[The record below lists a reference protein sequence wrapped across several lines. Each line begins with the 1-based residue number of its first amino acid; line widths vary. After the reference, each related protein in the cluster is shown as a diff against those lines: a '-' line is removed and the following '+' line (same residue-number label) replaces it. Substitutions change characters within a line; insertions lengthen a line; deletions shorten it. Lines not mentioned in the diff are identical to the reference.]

1 MPRIDSRLA
10 EEGEVGYSEDTGL
23 RPRGAG
29 DSMEAKARLQRK
41 PRAPKRK
48 VAAPKPADGELK
60 TGSLAPQPAA
70 SRSIAESIGA
80 QVRGLR
86 RKLDLTGAELAEQ
99 AGLST
104 GMLSKI
110 ENGAVSASI
119 DSLEALS
126 RALNVPLTT
135 FFSSYEEQRDCSHVL
150 AGQGVTIE
158 RRGTKAGHQYQLL
171 GHSISGEIVV
181 EPYLITLTEEAKPY
195 TLFHHAGVEFL
206 YMLTGRVLYR
216 HADKAY
222 PLAPGDALFFDAAA
236 LHGPEELT
244 KLPMTYLSI
253 IIYPRT

>member
-1 MPRIDSRLA
+1 MAARPKVRRKSWPPRRLA
-10 EEGEVGYSEDTGL
+10 PPT
-23 RPRGAG
+23 PN
-29 DSMEAKARLQRK
+29 
-41 PRAPKRK
+41 
-48 VAAPKPADGELK
+48 DGELK
-60 TGSLAPQPAA
+60 TSSLAPQPAA
-70 SRSIAESIGA
+70 RLSIVASIGT
-80 QVRGLR
+80 QVRTLR
-86 RKLDLTGAELAEQ
+86 RKLDLTVAELAEQ
-99 AGLST
+99 AGLSVS
-104 GMLSKI
+104 MVSKI

-135 FFSSYEEQRDCSHVL
+135 FFASYEEQRDCSYVL
-150 AGQGVTIE
+150 AGHGVTIE

-195 TLFHHAGVEFL
+195 TLFQHAGVEFI

-222 PLAPGDALFFDAAA
+222 PLAPGDALFFDAAG